1 MGCHGVFA
9 GIPALGE
16 RLRQH
21 RYESHRGS
29 GAGGQAALLPA
40 SQQPSPGAAPVSPAP
55 RHGDPATPSPLQL
68 RRPAHPHLLPV
79 PAPRAGQAG
88 RRRRSR
94 GRRGALRPLRRSGR
108 GIRTRRRRLGGAGRG
123 RAGDGAVRGGG
134 AAPPPPPPLFF
145 FLPQPPLP
153 VEAALPGSPGAL
165 GMRRIRANAI
175 AILTVAWILG
185 TFYYLWQ
192 DNKPRSAAAGRS
204 AGGGSGGARSGQRAA
219 GRLELRREERTIP
232 LIVSERRLAASRPAA
247 AGRMLGEGG
256 REGAAAAGAECAGG
270 GLRFAFGLLSVYFS
284 IRACHHGS
292 RYNRGA
298 GWALSGEQSNAV
310 GKVFASFLRRSQP
323 RLCSSG

>member
-1 MGCHGVFA
+1 MGCHGVLA
-9 GIPALGE
+9 GRPPYGNDYGSTDTSPTGEAVQEGRLLCCPRPSSHLLGLSPCP
-16 RLRQH
+16 RL
-21 RYESHRGS
+21 
-29 GAGGQAALLPA
+29 
-40 SQQPSPGAAPVSPAP
+40 
-55 RHGDPATPSPLQL
+55 GDPAAPSPLQL
-68 RRPAHPHLLPV
+68 RRPAHPRRLPV

-108 GIRTRRRRLGGAGRG
+108 GVRTRRRRLGGAGRG
-123 RAGDGAVRGGG
+123 RAGAGAVRGGG
-134 AAPPPPPPLFF
+134 ASPPPPPPLFF

-232 LIVSERRLAASRPAA
+232 LIVSERRPPASRPAA

-256 REGAAAAGAECAGG
+256 REA
-270 GLRFAFGLLSVYFS
+270 
-284 IRACHHGS
+284 GS
-292 RYNRGA
+292 RRGGRGVRRRRA
-298 GWALSGEQSNAV
+298 ALC
-310 GKVFASFLRRSQP
+310 LRVAFC
-323 RLCSSG
+323 LF